1 MIKFL
6 IISVFFV
13 FSGFGF
19 AQNLKTHRVKVG
31 ESIESIARVYKI
43 MPADIY
49 ALNPDAKSDF
59 SQNMVLIIPESVNS
73 ATNSSSEIKELVSYK
88 VYKVRRKETL
98 FSIAQKFN
106 LTVEDIKTHNKRLYS
121 KNLRS
126 GNKIYIPIY
135 KMVPSPSSINSIQTY
150 TVLPKEGKWRIA
162 YKFGISVPELEALN
176 PTIGPNLKEGQ
187 QLNVPNIAVSDEKI
201 VKETQFGYYEVKAKD
216 GFFRLE
222 KKLGLTQARLE
233 ALNPE
238 LVQNGLK
245 LGMVLK
251 VPKASVQFLT
261 TQSVSVTKLT
271 DRLVDFS
278 PKKIALLLPFK
289 TKSIDF
295 DSLKLAKNQLK
306 RDGYINISTDFY
318 SGVVM
323 AIDSAKRL
331 GISTKL
337 DVFDTNAKT
346 TDLNTILRQTDF
358 SEYNAILG
366 PITLANLE
374 LTTKSVQNKSV
385 PVVSPF
391 VKTEKAYSNLFQTIP
406 DDRWLQNK
414 MINYVKNDTIPH
426 ETLIIYDSQNSDTA
440 DRLKL
445 AFPTA
450 KLLTPNNDQDGNEQF
465 YLMLKDV
472 QVLLNEGKT
481 NVFLETNNEGFVSNV
496 SSMLNAMNGVVVVT
510 DDQGVETKIERN
522 ITLMT
527 TSKNRAFDGANVSNY
542 DLSNLH
548 FQYPSVNF
556 NSDNLGFFGQLYLSK
571 FGILPNKYAIRGF
584 DLTMDVLLRLST
596 YGTLLM
602 NTLDI
607 QTVYLENKFQ
617 YILQPLGG
625 YKNESGYILKH
636 ENLHIIKVVD

>member
-1 MIKFL
+1 
-6 IISVFFV
+6 
-13 FSGFGF
+13 
-19 AQNLKTHRVKVG
+19 
-31 ESIESIARVYKI
+31 
-43 MPADIY
+43 
-49 ALNPDAKSDF
+49 
-59 SQNMVLIIPESVNS
+59 
-73 ATNSSSEIKELVSYK
+73 
-88 VYKVRRKETL
+88 
-98 FSIAQKFN
+98 
-106 LTVEDIKTHNKRLYS
+106 
-121 KNLRS
+121 
-126 GNKIYIPIY
+126 
-135 KMVPSPSSINSIQTY
+135 
-150 TVLPKEGKWRIA
+150 
-162 YKFGISVPELEALN
+162 
-176 PTIGPNLKEGQ
+176 
-187 QLNVPNIAVSDEKI
+187 
-201 VKETQFGYYEVKAKD
+201 
-216 GFFRLE
+216 
-222 KKLGLTQARLE
+222 
-233 ALNPE
+233 
-238 LVQNGLK
+238 
-245 LGMVLK
+245 
-251 VPKASVQFLT
+251 
-261 TQSVSVTKLT
+261 
-271 DRLVDFS
+271 
-278 PKKIALLLPFK
+278 
-289 TKSIDF
+289 
-295 DSLKLAKNQLK
+295 
-306 RDGYINISTDFY
+306 
-318 SGVVM
+318 
-323 AIDSAKRL
+323 
-331 GISTKL
+331 
-337 DVFDTNAKT
+337 
-346 TDLNTILRQTDF
+346 
-358 SEYNAILG
+358 
-366 PITLANLE
+366 
-374 LTTKSVQNKSV
+374 
-385 PVVSPF
+385 
-391 VKTEKAYSNLFQTIP
+391 
-406 DDRWLQNK
+406 